1 MRKIPAEDLEILQK
15 KSTYIFVV
23 YLYLSWMT
31 FSKEERTYV
40 VLGTSRHFTPV
51 TIKTVKFGTDVVTH
65 RDLQVWNLVLDNIK
79 NAASL
84 EIFNKKI
91 KKCKGKT
98 SAWRFSKPS
107 LQCMGLIQT

>member
-1 MRKIPAEDLEILQK
+1 MRKIHAKDLEILPK
-15 KSTYIFVV
+15 KSTHIFVV
-23 YLYLSWMT
+23 YLYLSWIT
-31 FSKEERTYV
+31 FSKEGRTYV

-65 RDLQVWNLVLDNIK
+65 RDLRVCNLVLDNIK
-79 NAASL
+79 NATSL

-98 SAWRFSKPS
+98 SAWRFSKLS
-107 LQCMGLIQT
+107 LQSMGFIQT